1 MILPIQ
7 FKLKENPY
15 YLRYLRANSIWYK
28 LLNRDPS
35 NFRQFEEAVKKEY
48 RLTRTDRLE
57 NIFNTI
63 EMMEKIL
70 SSFK

>member
-15 YLRYLRANSIWYK
+15 YLRYLRANSHWYK
-28 LLNRDPS
+28 LLNRNP
-35 NFRQFEEAVKKEY
+35 NLIKKFEEEVKKEY
-48 RLTRTDRLE
+48 RLTRGDKLE
-57 NIFNTI
+57 NLINTL

-70 SSFK
+70 STFK